1 MGIGTSIAL
10 IAVGAVFAFALNVR
24 VGGVDID
31 VVGWIL
37 MVAGVVGL
45 LFTTLVTRR
54 SRERTVVRREP
65 ADREIVREKP
75 KEREVIRERDPRR

>member
-1 MGIGTSIAL
+1 MGIGTEHRADRRRRDLRIRAQP
-10 IAVGAVFAFALNVR
+10 R
-24 VGGVDID
+24 VDID

-37 MVAGVVGL
+37 MLAGVVGL

-75 KEREVIRERDPRR
+75 KEREVIRERDPRW